1 MSSMKNGEA
10 AYMWK
15 SSPQKW
21 ELIPD
26 GQKIFVEID
35 AIK

>member
-1 MSSMKNGEA
+1 MPNMKNGEA

-21 ELIPD
+21 EFILD
-26 GQKIFVEID
+26 EQKIFVEMD